1 MTAPLVPPPGD
12 QDGYDRAQYLDP
24 DCGYPG
30 GDDAWLADLAYP
42 VAEAVPGGAGR
53 GGGGGC
59 GGGVRGGVHPPRA
72 RSAAG
77 GRGFASG
84 GLLDLLEPG
93 PVLGLFL
100 DQARAAGMPAFTEDE
115 LVGVMCAADRQSSW
129 DAAVKL
135 EAITDLDRRRTATA
149 EATGDHRGLDH
160 FGDEIAAALTLTGR
174 AAARLADL
182 AAGTARL
189 PAVRVAL
196 GAGRIDIA
204 RAAVFAEE
212 LAGLARHPCCC
223 DRGGGDRGC
232 GDDDDRAAAPG
243 PVPRGAGL

>member
-1 MTAPLVPPPGD
+1 MTGRCTSILTVVTPAVTTRG
-12 QDGYDRAQYLDP
+12 
-24 DCGYPG
+24 
-30 GDDAWLADLAYP
+30 WLTCLPRSRSRYQAEQEVAAG
-42 VAEAVPGGAGR
+42 VGAAEAFGAGFTHH
-53 GGGGGC
+53 GPG
-59 GGGVRGGVHPPRA
+59 
-72 RSAAG
+72 AG
-77 GRGFASG
+77 AGARGFASG

-115 LVGVMCAADRQSSW
+115 LVGVMCAAERQSSW
-129 DAAVKL
+129 DQLVKL

-189 PAVRVAL
+189 PAVGSPWR
-196 GAGRIDIA
+196 
-204 RAAVFAEE
+204 
-212 LAGLARHPCCC
+212 
-223 DRGGGDRGC
+223 RGGSTSRGRRC
-232 GDDDDRAAAPG
+232 SPRSSPG
-243 PVPRGAGL
+243 CRTSLLLRSRRW